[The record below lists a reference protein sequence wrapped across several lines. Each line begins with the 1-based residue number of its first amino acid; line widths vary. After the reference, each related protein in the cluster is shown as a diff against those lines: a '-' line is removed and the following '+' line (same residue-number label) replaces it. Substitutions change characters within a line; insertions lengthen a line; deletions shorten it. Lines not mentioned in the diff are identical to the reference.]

1 MTMKVKRRVMPL
13 GKDLRSLKA
22 VNVAGVQYGEF
33 ADELAGGVRMQTFC
47 GSPSCV
53 CHRLQEE
60 EVVLPKGTIVRLVRE
75 DQNLYDPLAIR
86 INDEATGRMIGYVPR
101 SQNGTLA
108 RLMDAG
114 YPMYGAILTHNH
126 KLPISDFK
134 RIQVGVYIE
143 RARTR

>member
-1 MTMKVKRRVMPL
+1 
-13 GKDLRSLKA
+13 
-22 VNVAGVQYGEF
+22 
-33 ADELAGGVRMQTFC
+33 
-47 GSPSCV
+47 
-53 CHRLQEE
+53 
-60 EVVLPKGTIVRLVRE
+60 VVLPKGTIVRLVRE

-114 YPMYGAILTHNH
+114 YPLYGAILTHNH